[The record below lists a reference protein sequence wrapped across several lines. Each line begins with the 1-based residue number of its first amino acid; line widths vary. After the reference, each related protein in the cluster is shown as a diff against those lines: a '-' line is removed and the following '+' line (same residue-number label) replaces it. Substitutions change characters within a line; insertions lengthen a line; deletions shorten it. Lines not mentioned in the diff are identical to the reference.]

1 MKSSFMRVTP
11 TQLNLCPMSKEKEPV
26 VFEAH
31 EKVHITDNDIKDYF
45 DEDYHMLFIAKR
57 YGFFFKD
64 PEDFMDA
71 KHEAIMT
78 ALRAKQRG
86 KEFNGKKHLYYYMA
100 NAARSGISRAFKKKK
115 NLSYI
120 DIKYES
126 DFRSY
131 EDGSTAYE
139 NKLLSVEGEGYC
151 DRSDYVKE
159 ISRKVLTE
167 SEIEILD
174 LHLKGYNGSDI
185 DRMLKKNLGSTLQA
199 SGRITKKLK
208 KEKDGNTNN
217 KRRISTAVL
226 GLREKNRSSPTS
238 KAKVSSERCIA
249 ASNFLNPKEKIRSV
263 F

>member
-1 MKSSFMRVTP
+1 MRVTP

-26 VFEAH
+26 ILETQ
-31 EKVHITDNDIKDYF
+31 EKVHITDEDIKNYF
-45 DEDYHMLFIAKR
+45 DKDHHMLFIAKR
-57 YGFFFKD
+57 YGFFFND
-64 PEDFMDA
+64 PEDLMDA
-71 KHEAIMT
+71 KHEAVMT
-78 ALRAKQRG
+78 ALRAKKRG

-100 NAARSGISRAFKKKK
+100 NAARSGMSRAFKKKK

-126 DFRSY
+126 DFMSY

-139 NKLLSVEGEGYC
+139 NKLLSVEDEGYC

-167 SEIEILD
+167 GEMEILD

-185 DRMLKKNLGSTLQA
+185 DRRLKKSIGSTLHTIT
-199 SGRITKKLK
+199 RITNKLK

-217 KRRISTAVL
+217 KRGISNAVL
-226 GLREKNRSSPTS
+226 RLREKNRSGAAS
-238 KAKVSSERCIA
+238 KAKASSERCVA

-263 F
+263 LS